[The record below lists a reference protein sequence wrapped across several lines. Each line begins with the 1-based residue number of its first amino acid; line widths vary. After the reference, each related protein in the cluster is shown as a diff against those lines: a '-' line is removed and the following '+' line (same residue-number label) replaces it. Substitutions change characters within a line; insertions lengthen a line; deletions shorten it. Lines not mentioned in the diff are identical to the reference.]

1 MKALQCELCGSTEMI
16 KDGDFFVCQSC
27 GMKYTLETAKKM
39 MVEGVVQVEGTVK
52 TDRTEDIDRYL
63 TLARTA
69 LKASNNTDAE
79 KYASM
84 VLELDLENTEA
95 WLIKEKA
102 IDLGLTL
109 SNDRLPE
116 SNQACFKMI
125 ELLRK
130 SSMNYESIADAL
142 DISID
147 FIKHLRSITKAEAYL
162 FCRKLAVFPNEE
174 SLSLIKSDFV
184 RHLKSREKQWENIA
198 AIYELQNS
206 VMNKFIKEKGDGTK
220 IPKDIH
226 EKLSHISLQLHYSTE
241 YRIAEMRYDAAY
253 AINESVIEGFNS
265 WSNKWKKIQVF
276 DYYGTGD
283 RNYDDEIKA
292 VNTCLTAY
300 DSLTEAIRLA
310 IEFLDSTVQ
319 MNFSL
324 EMDNY
329 TRKKLTN
336 ELLFKCWKNLCF
348 IELSAL
354 DARTYRRYH
363 NQYSSG
369 RVTDDGVYLDD
380 KAKQI
385 RTKRLEED
393 KKKRDEYDPE
403 KKLEKERKEKIKQL
417 SDQFW
422 QDHPD
427 KATQKKA
434 LKEESAQ
441 LRDKRLKL
449 KEDRSLLLSPFDF
462 RERREV
468 DSEITEVDNRQEEI
482 ESSLSALEDE
492 LAAFVSS
499 ELES

>member
-1 MKALQCELCGSTEMI
+1 MI

-102 IDLGLTL
+102 IDWQLTL
-109 SNDRLPE
+109 SNDRLSE

-130 SSMNYESIADAL
+130 SSMDFESIADAL
-142 DISID
+142 DTSID
-147 FIKHLRSITKAEAYL
+147 FVEHLNSITAAENDF
-162 FCRKLAVFPNEE
+162 FCRKLATFPNEE
-174 SLSLIKSDFV
+174 NLSLIKSDFV
-184 RHLKSREKQWENIA
+184 RHLQTREMQWKNIA

-206 VMNKFIKEKGDGTK
+206 VINKFIEERGNETEVPDGVKEKLDTLC
-220 IPKDIH
+220 DN
-226 EKLSHISLQLHYSTE
+226 LSDSANSEISSM
-241 YRIAEMRYDAAY
+241 YRHAAI
-253 AINESVIEGFNS
+253 AINKSAVKGYAS
-265 WSNKWKKIQVF
+265 WSDKWKKIQVF

-283 RNYDDEIKA
+283 HDLDDESKA
-292 VNTCLTAY
+292 FDVCLTAY
-300 DSLTEAIRLA
+300 DSCAEAIRLA
-310 IEFLDSTVQ
+310 IELMNDKVGVDSATI
-319 MNFSL
+319 S
-324 EMDNY
+324 
-329 TRKKLTN
+329 
-336 ELLFKCWKNLCF
+336 LFKYWTNLCN
-348 IELSAL
+348 IEEAAL
-354 DARTYRRYH
+354 QARTYRRYH

-369 RVTDDGVYLDD
+369 QVTNDGFILNDE
-380 KAKQI
+380 AKRY
-385 RTKRLEED
+385 RTKQLEED
-393 KKKRDEYDPE
+393 KNKRDEYDLA
-403 KKLEKERKEKIKQL
+403 KKLEKLNEELEEMIQKKRREKIKQL

-449 KEDRSLLLSPFDF
+449 KEDRSRLSPFEF
-462 RERREV
+462 RAKREL

-482 ESSLSALEDE
+482 ESSLNSLEDE
-492 LAAFVSS
+492 LTAFVSS